1 LLLLLL
7 LLSLLLLLLL
17 LLRFM
22 RARSNGPAQQT
33 PYVRGVCHDRQ
44 SQKKMPAWWGA
55 VVCCFFNRLGV
66 DVRALFVLLVCAW
79 VRCLTYDACALEPK
93 PTRAPAAAPVLGFR
107 IGARSRRAAACPP
120 LGPPPFQLTELDL
133 DGNGIS
139 AEGGIA
145 LGAFLRA
152 GKAGGAGRGGDGGGA
167 LRRLSLAWND
177 LGAEAYY
184 FDRAESA

>member
-1 LLLLLL
+1 MTVRVRKKRPHGGALW
-7 LLSLLLLLLL
+7 
-17 LLRFM
+17 RVAF
-22 RARSNGPAQQT
+22 SN
-33 PYVRGVCHDRQ
+33 RR
-44 SQKKMPAWWGA
+44 
-55 VVCCFFNRLGV
+55 GV
-66 DVRALFVLLVCAW
+66 DVRALFVLMVCAW
-79 VRCLTYDACALEPK
+79 VRRLTYDACVLEPK
-93 PTRAPAAAPVLGFR
+93 PTRAPAAAPVLGFE